1 VSVILGS
8 TLNENGKNS
17 DVAAVALP
25 LLVVCRGECDDML
38 LQPLREDSRLELFVT
53 QHLTPTWVS
62 FAQRVAAGVLLHA
75 ADDPLAALVYA
86 RTAGID
92 GRVLV
97 AVNGKRRT
105 GRKELESAGEATC
118 VSIPFTRAARD
129 RIVSLLNSGRG
140 AASVEPKLRLLF
152 DPIAR
157 VVRYHDNTLRLSQRE
172 FALLH
177 YLAQHSGRPVPADQ
191 ILSYVWED
199 KATAKSRQIVDVYVC
214 QLRRKLTKIGLGNSI
229 RTLRGYGYTL
239 DTAGSNGTSNGT
251 YA

>member
-1 VSVILGS
+1 VSATLPS
-8 TLNENGKNS
+8 TPYENGRS
-17 DVAAVALP
+17 LEAAAVALP
-25 LLVVCRGECDDML
+25 LLVVCRGACDEAL
-38 LQPLREDSRLELFVT
+38 LQPLREDTRLELFVT

-75 ADDPLAALVYA
+75 TDDPLSALVYA

-97 AVNGKRRT
+97 AVNGKRR

-118 VSIPFTRAARD
+118 ISLPFTQTARD
-129 RIVSLLNSGRG
+129 RIVAALNSGRG
-140 AASVEPKLRLLF
+140 AASVEPTLRLLF

-157 VVRYHDNTLRLSQRE
+157 VVRYHDNTLPLSQRE

-199 KATAKSRQIVDVYVC
+199 GATAKSRQIVDVYVC
-214 QLRRKLTKIGLGNSI
+214 QLRRKLAKIGLGNSI

-239 DTAGSNGTSNGT
+239 DTVHTNGT